1 MWCGGCARALEK
13 SVGGLAGVSRV
24 RAHLESASLSVDYD
38 EAVVDAGLLVQRSAS
53 LGYRLS
59 PVDWT
64 GRREG
69 DPLDREVR
77 DLQFRLAFS
86 AFWAMWL
93 MLATIPTYSW
103 GGQALFDLSG
113 QELKVMGWA
122 ALGLSLPILLYGAAP
137 FHRMAWR
144 WIRVGLL
151 GTDLLVSV
159 GAGLSWILSLWAL
172 LQGRVEL
179 YCDALGALVIVLL
192 WARLLQL
199 GARQRSRQSL
209 DRLLAEAPRSFRES
223 KGASPRAVSEARVGT
238 LFWLQA
244 PLAVPLDGVVLEG
257 EGFLE
262 EALLTGEPLPRAVYP
277 GDRVMAGTR
286 LVEGGLRVSCSAV
299 LGDRRLDELARGM
312 RSAQARRGQLSGLS
326 ERAAVGVSWS
336 LLLAGLAT
344 LLLGLA
350 EPWTALERALA
361 VLVVGCPC
369 ALTLAVPLV
378 SHVVEGR
385 AREEGIVFRDMR
397 NLEAL
402 ALARRFVFDKTG
414 TLSCGRPSL
423 CGVRMRSFEWSEA
436 RARAVAASAVH
447 GSSHPLASALREGQN
462 AAAGEGEMESF
473 AGLGVRRR
481 GVLVGSARFLTLQ
494 GVDCSAA
501 EVSSCELAVDGRW
514 VASFFFSDRLDRGAL
529 ATVEGLFR
537 GGYAVAV
544 RSGDR
549 PEALEALRQ
558 VKVEWKELSGG
569 LSPEEKALGLDDEGT
584 VFVGDGINDTLA
596 LSSAGVGVAV
606 GSASAT
612 TVEAAG
618 LQIRSV
624 ADLPRAMLWSRL
636 AVRRMRL
643 TLAASVAYNFA
654 LVPAAVL
661 GWVSPT
667 QAALAMALSS
677 LTVVALAVGTSL
689 PPAESSRAADRNQD
703 LRFAGE
709 A

>member
-13 SVGGLAGVSRV
+13 SVGGLAGVARV

-59 PVDWT
+59 SVDWT
-64 GRREG
+64 GRQG
-69 DPLDREVR
+69 ADPLDREVR

-103 GGQALFDLSG
+103 GGRAFFELSG
-113 QELKVMGWA
+113 RELKVMGWA
-122 ALGLSLPILLYGAAP
+122 ALALSLPILLYGAAP

-144 WIRVGLL
+144 WVRVGLL

-159 GAGLSWILSLWAL
+159 GAGLSWLLSLWAL

-209 DRLLAEAPRSFRES
+209 DRLLAEAPRTFRES
-223 KGASPRAVSEARVGT
+223 ADGLPRPVSEASVGVE
-238 LFWLQA
+238 FWLQA
-244 PLAVPLDGVVLEG
+244 PLAVPLDGVVVEG
-257 EGFLE
+257 EGFVE
-262 EALLTGEPLPRAVYP
+262 EALLTGEPLPRAVYS
-277 GDRVMAGTR
+277 GDRVMAGAR
-286 LVEGGLRVSCSAV
+286 LVEGGLRVSCTAL
-299 LGDRRLDELARGM
+299 LGERRLDELARGM

-326 ERAAVGVSWS
+326 ERAAVTVSW
-336 LLLAGLAT
+336 GLVFSGVAT
-344 LLLGLA
+344 MLLGLA
-350 EPWTALERALA
+350 EPWVALERALA

-378 SHVVEGR
+378 SHVVEGK

-423 CGVRMRSFEWSEA
+423 CGVRLRRPDWSGE

-462 AAAGEGEMESF
+462 AAVGCGEMETF
-473 AGLGVRRR
+473 AGLGVRR
-481 GVLVGSARFLTLQ
+481 GDVLVGSARFLHLQ
-494 GVDCSAA
+494 GVYCSAS
-501 EVSSCELAVDGRW
+501 EVSSCELAVGGRW
-514 VASFFFSDRLDRGAL
+514 VASFFFADTLDEAAL
-529 ATVEGLFR
+529 ATVEDLFR
-537 GGYAVAV
+537 SGYAVAV

-549 PEALEALRQ
+549 PEALEVLR
-558 VKVEWKELSGG
+558 KVEVEWQELSGG
-569 LSPEEKALGLDDEGT
+569 LSPEEKALGLDDGCT

-618 LQIRSV
+618 LQVREA
-624 ADLPRAMLWSRL
+624 ADLPRALLWSRL

-643 TLAASVAYNFA
+643 CLGASVVYNFA
-654 LVPAAVL
+654 LIPAASL

-689 PPAESSRAADRNQD
+689 PSAKSRAATDRNQD
-703 LRFAGE
+703 RRDAGGS
-709 A
+709 